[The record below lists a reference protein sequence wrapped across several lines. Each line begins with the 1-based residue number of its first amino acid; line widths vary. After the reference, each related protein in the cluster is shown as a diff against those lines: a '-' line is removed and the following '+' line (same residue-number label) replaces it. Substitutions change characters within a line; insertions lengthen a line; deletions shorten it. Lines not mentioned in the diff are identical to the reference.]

1 MFDAIYISA
10 VGLQAQKEQLDAA
23 ANNLSNANT
32 TAYKR
37 QRVDFSAV
45 LDRAPARP
53 SADMA
58 PSGAQTV
65 ARKLRVDLAQGD
77 LHTTG
82 RALDLAIVGAGFV
95 EVDVGQGA
103 SAYSRA
109 GSLQVNA
116 DGMLALADGHVL
128 KADIRVPR
136 GASAIEIRPDGT
148 VVARVPGESMASVLG
163 QVDLVTFANPE
174 SLEYQGDGLFMARAN
189 ASEPVRSRPTEDG
202 AGKLVAGSLEASNVR
217 MVDEM
222 VSLLLM
228 QRVYEL
234 NAKVVQA
241 ADEMTGMT
249 NNLRHA

>member
-1 MFDAIYISA
+1 
-10 VGLQAQKEQLDAA
+10 
-23 ANNLSNANT
+23 
-32 TAYKR
+32 
-37 QRVDFSAV
+37 
-45 LDRAPARP
+45 
-53 SADMA
+53 MA
-58 PSGAQTV
+58 PLNADV
-65 ARKLRVDLAQGD
+65 AARKLRVDLAQGD
-77 LHTTG
+77 LHATG
-82 RALDLAIVGAGFV
+82 RALDLAIQGAGFV
-95 EVDVGQGA
+95 EVEIGQGA

-116 DGMLALADGHVL
+116 DGMLALADGHAL
-128 KADIRVPR
+128 KADIRIPQ
-136 GASAIEIRPDGT
+136 GSSGIEIRADGT
-148 VVARVPGESMASVLG
+148 VVASLPGESTASELG
-163 QVDLVTFANPE
+163 QIDLVTFANPE
-174 SLEYQGDGLFMARAN
+174 SLEYQGEGLFLARSN
-189 ASEPVRSRPTEDG
+189 ASEPVRARPTEDG